1 MHSNVLKALILSA
14 WLWMPS
20 LAVLFTDQVQGGYD
34 IVALLVLSLLL
45 LAMPLALVPTVR
57 QFFLLWTPLALLAGP
72 YCYLTL
78 MFGSVP
84 GDALVS
90 SALNTGL
97 GMSVQV
103 LASFGWTL
111 ALVPLSV
118 LLYLWLAAS
127 IGPDWRL
134 GGETRKRVLAAC
146 LVVISLSMVA
156 RQSLAHTLRLPPLLE
171 QSTLNLAF
179 PSGLAASLARVLSH
193 DRQTASFASVRGRS
207 TIGDAPMLVV
217 LVIGESLRSDHLG
230 INGYPRN
237 TTPMLAALGTQL
249 LSFPDVASTANWTS
263 HAVSVIVSHPAGQ
276 QRATLVPTFRE
287 AGFRTAWLSNQEV
300 SPYGV
305 SADVKEYARNFM
317 DFQLRTDDNLLPLF
331 TSFVRQAGP
340 RQFVVLHM
348 IGSHIPYEERYGAA
362 SHVFRPSLRD
372 AGVGNPLP
380 SHKAE
385 AINSYDNTV
394 VETDRFLARV
404 IAVLAQERRPAML
417 LFTSDHGENLFDDQR
432 RLFMHA
438 QAGPTRHDT
447 HVPMLAWANVAY
459 RAAYPAAIAAL
470 RANRASQISHTSV
483 FASILELGAV
493 TWDGSDARASVA
505 SPLYVPGRREVTVDL
520 DGRTVPYDSLK

>member
-1 MHSNVLKALILSA
+1 MLSA
-14 WLWMPS
+14 WLWLPS

-34 IVALLVLSLLL
+34 IVALLVFSLLL
-45 LAMPLALVPTVR
+45 LAAPLVLVPTVR

-78 MFGSVP
+78 VYRSVP

-90 SALNTGL
+90 SALNTGV

-103 LASFGWTL
+103 LASFGWML
-111 ALVPLSV
+111 ALVPLSL
-118 LLYLWLAAS
+118 LLYLWLAATIS
-127 IGPDWRL
+127 PDWRL
-134 GGETRKRVLAAC
+134 GSEARKRLFAGC

-156 RQSLAHTLRLPPLLE
+156 RQMLAHTVRLPPLLE
-171 QSTLNLAF
+171 QSTINLAF
-179 PSGLAASLARVLSH
+179 PSNLAASLARVVSH
-193 DRQTASFASVRGRS
+193 DTQTASFASVRGRS
-207 TIGDAPMLVV
+207 AIGDVPMLVV

-237 TTPMLAALGTQL
+237 TTPMLAALGKQL
-249 LSFPDVASTANWTS
+249 LSFPDVASTANWTN
-263 HAVSVIVSHPAGQ
+263 HAVPAIVSHPVGPL
-276 QRATLVPTFRE
+276 RATLVPTFRE

-300 SPYGV
+300 SPYGMG
-305 SADVKEYARNFM
+305 AEVKEYARNAM
-317 DFQLRTDDNLLPLF
+317 DFHLRTDDNLLPLF

-362 SHVFRPSLRD
+362 SRVFRPTLRD
-372 AGVGNPLP
+372 GGIGNPLP

-394 VETDRFLARV
+394 IETDRFLAKV
-404 IAVLAQERRPAML
+404 IAVLAQERRPAVLM
-417 LFTSDHGENLFDDQR
+417 FTSDHGENLFDDQR
-432 RLFMHA
+432 QLFMHA

-459 RAAYPAAIAAL
+459 RQAYPAAIAAL
-470 RANRASQISHTSV
+470 QANRTSPVSHTSV
-483 FASILELGAV
+483 FASVLELGAV
-493 TWDGSDARASVA
+493 AWDGSDARTSFA
-505 SPLYVPGRREVTVDL
+505 SPLYVPGRREVVLDL
-520 DGRTVPYDSLK
+520 NGRTAPYDSLK